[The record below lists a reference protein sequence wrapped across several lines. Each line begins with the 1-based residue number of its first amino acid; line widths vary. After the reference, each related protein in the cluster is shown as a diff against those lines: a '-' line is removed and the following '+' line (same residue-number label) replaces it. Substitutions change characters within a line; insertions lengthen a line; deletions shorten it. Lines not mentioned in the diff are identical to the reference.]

1 MQCNNCNF
9 ENNLLKSNTN
19 ISNLNNLISSLDS
32 FCPKDQ
38 IDEYPSEY
46 PCVCACEE
54 EGGGLM
60 GEYKV
65 VYVTYFP
72 KNVTIEE
79 AFFLLPTH
87 LYRLLYEFHIT

>member
-1 MQCNNCNF
+1 MIINNKEEF
-9 ENNLLKSNTN
+9 ENFYPYS
-19 ISNLNNLISSLDS
+19 
-32 FCPKDQ
+32 KDQ
-38 IDEYPSEY
+38 IKEYPSEY
-46 PCVCACEE
+46 PCVCTWEE

-79 AFFLLPTH
+79 AFLQGLNPKWKN
-87 LYRLLYEFHIT
+87 IKMI

>member
-1 MQCNNCNF
+1 MDMIINNKEEF
-9 ENNLLKSNTN
+9 QDFYPYS
-19 ISNLNNLISSLDS
+19 
-32 FCPKDQ
+32 KDQ

-46 PCVCACEE
+46 PCVCVCEE

-79 AFFLLPTH
+79 AFLQGMKPKWEKLN
-87 LYRLLYEFHIT
+87 